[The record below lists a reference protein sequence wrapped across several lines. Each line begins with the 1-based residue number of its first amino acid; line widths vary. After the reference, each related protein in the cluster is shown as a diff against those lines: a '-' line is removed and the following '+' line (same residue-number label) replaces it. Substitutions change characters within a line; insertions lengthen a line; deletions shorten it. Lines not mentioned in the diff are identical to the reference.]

1 MKKVKKVITVIAF
14 IFITILFNPSVKAEA
29 DSINEKL
36 NLDELY
42 SAIDSET
49 SEYLSMAEVDYS
61 TAGNPDYEE
70 IIETIEFI
78 FGSSLPSVSEN
89 FILLSVICILS
100 SLLGTFDTENNI
112 SDFAFTAAGA
122 FIIYP
127 VIIRVS
133 HAVSTACESLSV
145 FIKTSIPI
153 YAGIITFSGKTVTA
167 ASYTSLTLFAAQAA
181 DFVVTVVALPL
192 IPIMLSLCL
201 ASAVSGRSF
210 NKVNDNIQKAVK
222 WTLVLTVTVFSAVTS
237 LQTVITSNTD
247 AFTMKSAR
255 LAVSTAVPI
264 VGSALG
270 DALSAVQGGLAVIKS
285 GAGAFGIL
293 AVIFI
298 FVPVVIKCSLNMF
311 SLIAINIICELFNI
325 NKLNSLINGC
335 ISIYKLMLACSF
347 TMVSVSVISAAI
359 LITLVK

>member
-1 MKKVKKVITVIAF
+1 MKKTKRLLLIL
-14 IFITILFNPSVKAEA
+14 IFVFLIFNINTKAKA
-29 DSINEKL
+29 DSIEDKL
-36 NLDELY
+36 NLEELY
-42 SAIDSET
+42 SAVDSET
-49 SEYLSMAEVDYS
+49 ADYLSMANITGS
-61 TAGNPDYEE
+61 TVLEPEYGK

-78 FGSSLPSVSEN
+78 FGSTLPSVTEN

-100 SLLGTFDTENNI
+100 SLISTFDTENNV
-112 SDFAFTAAGA
+112 SDFAFVSAAA

-133 HAVSTACESLSV
+133 GAVNAACGSLSV
-145 FIKTSIPI
+145 FIKSSIPV
-153 YAGIITFSGKTVTA
+153 YGGIITFSGKALSA
-167 ASYTSLTLFAAQAA
+167 ASYTSLTLFAAEAA
-181 DFVVTVVALPL
+181 DFIVTVIALPL
-192 IPIMLSLCL
+192 IPIMLALCL

-210 NKVNDNIQKAVK
+210 NKINENIQKTVK

-237 LQTVITSNTD
+237 LQTVISSSTD
-247 AFTMKSAR
+247 ALTMKSAR

-298 FVPVVIKCSLNMF
+298 FAPVVIKCSLNMF
-311 SLIAINIICELFNI
+311 SLFALNIICELFNI

-335 ISIYKLMLACSF
+335 ISVYKLMLACSF
-347 TMVSVSVISAAI
+347 TMVSVSIISGAI
-359 LITLVK
+359 LITLIKA

>member
-1 MKKVKKVITVIAF
+1 MKKVKRLLIII
-14 IFITILFNPSVKAEA
+14 IFTCLLFNINTNVKAE
-29 DSINEKL
+29 SIEEKL

-42 SAIDSET
+42 SAVDSET
-49 SEYLSMAEVDYS
+49 KDYLAMADINDSTVLEPEYSK
-61 TAGNPDYEE
+61 

-78 FGSSLPSVSEN
+78 FGSTLPLVTEN
-89 FILLSVICILS
+89 FILLSAICILS
-100 SLLGTFDTENNI
+100 SLIASFDNENNV
-112 SDFAFTAAGA
+112 SDFAFISAAA

-127 VIIRVS
+127 VIIRVND
-133 HAVSTACESLSV
+133 AVNGACDSLSI

-153 YAGIITFSGKTVTA
+153 YAGIITFSGKALSA

-181 DFVVTVVALPL
+181 DFIVTVIALPL

-237 LQTVITSNTD
+237 LQTVISSSTD
-247 AFTMKSAR
+247 ALTLKSAR

-311 SLIAINIICELFNI
+311 SLFAVNVICELFSI

-347 TMVSVSVISAAI
+347 TMVSVSIISGAI
-359 LITLVK
+359 LITLIK